1 MAVLAIDHTRSQL
14 RQTEVEHLHGT
25 VRFKRNVAGFQIATD
40 RLHFL
45 PMPAKTFSAVL
56 EPRSRNGMNWA
67 VIWIPFDCFK
77 VWGSRGHLRVRG
89 EINAFQFRSALLP
102 TGEGRHFMI
111 VNKQMQKGA
120 KVRAGMKARFRM
132 EPDPE
137 GRAAPEAP
145 ELDKALRVSRQLQK
159 FYQSLSPSTRRE
171 IAKWVASAK
180 QAETRVRRA
189 ERTAE
194 RFMETIE
201 AERELPP
208 MIRQLLSRD
217 PAISE
222 IWNRMT
228 GSHRRRYLLMTFHY
242 QDPLT
247 RVRAF
252 ERAIRTVGSDAE
264 DDSEI

>member
-1 MAVLAIDHTRSQL
+1 MISAA
-14 RQTEVEHLHGT
+14 RQSD
-25 VRFKRNVAGFQIATD
+25 A
-40 RLHFL
+40 RLSFCICSSV
-45 PMPAKTFSAVL
+45 F
-56 EPRSRNGMNWA
+56 
-67 VIWIPFDCFK
+67 
-77 VWGSRGHLRVRG
+77 
-89 EINAFQFRSALLP
+89 INEL
-102 TGEGRHFMI
+102 MI

-194 RFMETIE
+194 
-201 AERELPP
+201 L
-208 MIRQLLSRD
+208 
-217 PAISE
+217 
-222 IWNRMT
+222 
-228 GSHRRRYLLMTFHY
+228 
-242 QDPLT
+242 
-247 RVRAF
+247 
-252 ERAIRTVGSDAE
+252 
-264 DDSEI
+264 